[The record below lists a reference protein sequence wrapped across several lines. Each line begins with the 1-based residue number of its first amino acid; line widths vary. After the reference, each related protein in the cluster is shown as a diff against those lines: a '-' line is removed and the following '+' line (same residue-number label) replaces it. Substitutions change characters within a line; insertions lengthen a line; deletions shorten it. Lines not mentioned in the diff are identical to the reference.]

1 MTNPVPKKEKIKSNV
16 NNPVLILNIDY
27 TPLGICIAKRAI
39 VLLFSN
45 KAETVV
51 ISGKSIRTIDNSYP
65 VPSVI
70 KTLKYIKRPFGKKIS
85 RFGIFAR
92 DNFACQYCG
101 NEHKTLTVDH
111 IIPKSRNGS
120 HSWDNVVTACMDCN
134 HKKAGLTLKEANM
147 RLKKTAEV
155 PKPNPYYMFYH
166 RKLEEEWRPFI
177 PWEKK

>member
-45 KAETVV
+45 KAETVI
-51 ISGKSIRTIDNSYP
+51 ISEKSIRTIDNSYP

-111 IIPKSRNGS
+111 IIPKSRNGA

-134 HKKAGLTLKEANM
+134 HKKAGRTPKEANM
-147 RLKKTAEV
+147 KLKIK
-155 PKPNPYYMFYH
+155 
-166 RKLEEEWRPFI
+166 PFI
-177 PWEKK
+177 PNLNTHILKYSNKFQSSWDQFLTK

>member
-1 MTNPVPKKEKIKSNV
+1 MANSIHYSNQKIKSNV

-51 ISGKSIRTIDNSYP
+51 ISEKSIRTVDDTYP
-65 VPSVI
+65 IPSVI

-101 NEHKTLTVDH
+101 NEHKTLTLDH

-120 HSWDNVVTACMDCN
+120 HSWNNVVTACMDCN
-134 HKKAGLTLKEANM
+134 HKKAGRTPKEANM
-147 RLKKTAEV
+147 KLKI
-155 PKPNPYYMFYH
+155 KPY
-166 RKLEEEWRPFI
+166 I
-177 PWEKK
+177 PNLNTHILKYSNKFQSSWNQFLTK